1 MQKDSRSRFRTRS
14 LFLRRAVR
22 SLLRRYGNHQA
33 MELVYRD
40 LFVRELARLGIEDR
54 FFPVGSAANHSLLY
68 LVLRCYVELPLR
80 RILDVGAGQT
90 SLLLHALQQKLAR
103 AEVITLEHDPAWA
116 ERIAAQVDHQ
126 VLRRDLIETRIGER
140 TARMHDLAG
149 LHGPFE
155 LIIMDAPP
163 GVPRYSRLGLLPL
176 MQTVMARDG
185 FVAIL
190 DDADRSGEWQTAQA
204 CWQWLHSQGIAFRH
218 AEVLAA
224 KRQWVCAGGSLQ
236 HAVYF

>member
-1 MQKDSRSRFRTRS
+1 M
-14 LFLRRAVR
+14 
-22 SLLRRYGNHQA
+22 
-33 MELVYRD
+33 
-40 LFVRELARLGIEDR
+40 
-54 FFPVGSAANHSLLY
+54 
-68 LVLRCYVELPLR
+68 ELPLR

-90 SLLLHALQQKLAR
+90 SLLLQALQRKLAK

-126 VLRRDLIETRIGER
+126 VLRRDLIETRIGGW
-140 TARMHDLAG
+140 TTHMHDPAG

-163 GVPRYSRLGLLPL
+163 GVPSYSRLGLLSL

-190 DDADRSGEWQTAQA
+190 DDADRSGEWQTAHA
-204 CWQWLHSQGIAFRH
+204 CWQWLQSQGIPFQH
-218 AEVLAA
+218 AQVLAA
-224 KRQWVCAGGSLQ
+224 KRQWICAGGQLQ